1 MHPDLLTAYN
11 EQLHFM
17 RESMGEFASLRPK
30 IARRLGLQA
39 GEIADPYVERLIQ
52 ALCLTAARMQLK
64 LEADFPRLTQRLLQV
79 IAPNYTAP
87 TPSIT
92 VVRVYPSRSEGDL
105 ARGFHLPRGTI
116 FRASAAQG
124 EHTACQFRSG
134 LPVTLYP
141 LEIKEARFTG
151 IPPIPSLDRY
161 VPPDRQVRG
170 ALRLTLRTTN
180 ETAIADLRDLDRLPV
195 YLAGDERVGS
205 QVFELLHA
213 ANIATLIGQPGHM
226 TDAGKPP
233 VVVDQNPV
241 IHHGLGVDEGLLP
254 LTWPK
259 FHGHN
264 LLHEFFAC
272 PSRFYFFT
280 LTGLKA
286 GFKRIAGREVEIIVL
301 LDQPTDRLAHQ
312 VDASRFALFC
322 TPAINLVPKRT
333 DQIELDEGV
342 TQFRL
347 DSAKL
352 EPLGYEVFA
361 VEGVSGQESKQSA
374 ELAFQPLYHRL
385 TNDEG
390 NAGRYFTTRR
400 ERRMATDTTRRYGTR
415 TPYIGTDVFVSLVN
429 QHEMPFREPMRYLSV
444 DAWVTN
450 GDLPLLIACNGV
462 SDLESGDEDS
472 IASIGLIRPPSAPK
486 APYADGEKAWRL
498 IRQLNFD
505 YLPFSEMDQRDGAQG
520 LRDLLKLFV
529 SNEDVEQHAQIDALV
544 GVRTQPINDMLP
556 GDGPI
561 VFGRGIECVL
571 TVDERGFAGTS
582 PYLLG
587 LILEHYLARH
597 VPSHAFTQTEMRSV
611 QRGLIARW
619 PVRMGTRGVA

>member
-1 MHPDLLTAYN
+1 MDPKLLQAYN
-11 EQLHFM
+11 QQLHFM
-17 RESMGEFASLRPK
+17 RESMGDFGSLRPK

-39 GEIADPYVERLIQ
+39 GEVADSYVERLIQ
-52 ALCLTAARMQLK
+52 AFCFTAARMQLT
-64 LEADFPRLTQRLLQV
+64 LESDFPRLTQRLLQV
-79 IAPNYTAP
+79 VAPNYTAP

-92 VVRVYPSRSEGDL
+92 VVRVFPSRSEGNL
-105 ARGFHLPRGTI
+105 AQGFHLPRGTI
-116 FRASAAQG
+116 FKARVSEGERTAS
-124 EHTACQFRSG
+124 QFRSG

-141 LEIKEARFTG
+141 LEVKEAKLTG

-180 ETAIADLRDLDRLPV
+180 DTAIAELQRLDRLPI
-195 YLAGDERVGS
+195 YLAGDERVAS
-205 QVFELLHA
+205 QMFELLHA
-213 ANIATLIGQPGHM
+213 SNIATLIGQPGRLA
-226 TDAGKPP
+226 DAEKPP
-233 VVVDQNPV
+233 FVVDHNPIV
-241 IHHGLGVDEGLLP
+241 HHGLGVEEGLLP

-272 PSRFYFFT
+272 PSRFYFFA
-280 LTGLKA
+280 LTGLQP
-286 GFKRIAGREVEIIVL
+286 GFKRISGREVEIIVL
-301 LDQPTDRLAHQ
+301 LDQATEGLAPQ

-333 DQIELDEGV
+333 DQIELAGGATE
-342 TQFRL
+342 FRL
-347 DSAKL
+347 DPAKL
-352 EPLGYEVFA
+352 EPLDYEVFA
-361 VEGVSGQESKQSA
+361 VESVSGQESKQSA
-374 ELAFQPLYHRL
+374 ELVFQPLYHRL
-385 TNDEG
+385 NNDEN
-390 NAGRYFTTRR
+390 NAGRYFATRR
-400 ERRMATDTTRRYGTR
+400 ERRLPAAMTRRYGTR
-415 TPYIGTDVFVSLVN
+415 TPYIGTDLYVSLVD
-429 QHEMPFREPMRYLSV
+429 QHEMPHHEPMRYLSV
-444 DAWVTN
+444 DALVTN
-450 GDLPLLIACNGV
+450 GDLPLLITCNGV
-462 SDLESGDEDS
+462 NDLEAGDEDS

-505 YLPFSEMDQRDGAQG
+505 YLPFSEMDHRDGAQG
-520 LRDLLKLFV
+520 LHDLLKLFL
-529 SNEDVEQHAQIDALV
+529 SDEEVEQQAQVDALV
-544 GVRTQPINDMLP
+544 GVKTQPINDMLP
-556 GDGPI
+556 GNGPI

-597 VPSHAFTQTEMRSV
+597 VPSHTFTQTEMRSV
-611 QRGLIARW
+611 QRGMIARW